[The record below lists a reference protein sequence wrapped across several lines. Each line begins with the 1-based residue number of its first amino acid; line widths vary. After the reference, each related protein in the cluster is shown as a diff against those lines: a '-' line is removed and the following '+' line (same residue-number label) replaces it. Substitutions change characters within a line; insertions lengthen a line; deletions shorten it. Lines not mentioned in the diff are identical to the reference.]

1 MNRVKVEIYTWP
13 TDPHCQRA
21 KDLLVRKGVQ
31 FDEYAIE
38 GDHEAHV
45 QMAVRAGGSKAVPQ
59 IFIDGR
65 HVGGVN
71 ELYDLEEAGKL
82 DRLLK
87 GTILDVALI
96 QMTSGPDIEANMAAV
111 EILIRRAADEGAQ
124 FILTPENTCHM
135 RYPASKKLQSSPVES
150 MHPMLFRMAALAQEL
165 NVGILLGSISV
176 KVGDGRIQNRSYIF
190 DTAGNIVAKYNKV
203 HLFDAAPGNER
214 YTESMIVQAGSKAVV
229 ADMDFGKVGMTVCY
243 DLRFPYLYRMLA
255 KAGASILTVPS
266 AFTAITGQAHWEP
279 LLRARAIETGCFV
292 LAPAQT
298 GEHEGGRKSWGHS
311 MVVNPWGTVV
321 ARAGVGPGVL
331 KAQIDLSEVDDVRRS
346 IPALMH
352 DRAVDF

>member
-1 MNRVKVEIYTWP
+1 MNRAKVEIYTWAS
-13 TDPHCQRA
+13 DPHCQRA
-21 KDLLVRKGVQ
+21 KDLLVRKGIP
-31 FDEYAIE
+31 FDEYMIE
-38 GDHEAHV
+38 GDNEALM
-45 QMAVRAGGSKAVPQ
+45 QMSVRAGGSKSVPQ
-59 IFIDGR
+59 IFIDDR
-65 HVGGVN
+65 HVGGADD
-71 ELYDLEEAGKL
+71 LYDLEEAGKL
-82 DRLLK
+82 DRLLM
-87 GTILDVALI
+87 GSILDVALL
-96 QMTSGPDIEANMAAV
+96 QMCSGPDIEANMEAV
-111 EILIRRAADEGAQ
+111 ETMIRRAAGDGAQ

-135 RYPASKKLQSSPVES
+135 RYPATRKLESSPVES
-150 MHPMLFRMAALAQEL
+150 MHPMLFRIATLAQEL
-165 NVGILLGSISV
+165 QVSILLGSISV
-176 KVGDGRIQNRSYIF
+176 KVSETRVQNRSYIF
-190 DTAGNIVAKYNKV
+190 DTSGNIVAKYNKI

-214 YTESMIVQAGSKAVV
+214 YTESMLVQSGNKAVI

-255 KAGASILTVPS
+255 KAGTYILTVPS
-266 AFTAITGQAHWEP
+266 AFTAITGQAHWET

-321 ARAGVGPGVL
+321 ARAGGGPGIL